1 MARPLA
7 TPRPKPALRGRLKTM
22 ACRPA
27 PLIRLA
33 PWTLAWACAGA
44 MAQAATPM
52 APGPG
57 ALPPAFTQALARA
70 GVPPQ
75 AVGVMVTALPPQ
87 GGAAAKPEVRLSHRA
102 DATMNPASV
111 MKLVTTYAALDLLG
125 PDFTWSNR
133 VYVDGPVADGVLDG
147 NLILRGSGDPKLV
160 LERLDALLRQV
171 IAQGVREVRGDI
183 VLDRAVFDVPER
195 DPGAF
200 DDEPLRPY
208 NAAPDG
214 LLVNFKALVFTFTP
228 EPAKGRVLVR
238 SEPPIAGV
246 DIPTEVPLTA
256 GACGDWRTQLRADF
270 SSPQRVQFGGRY
282 AASCGER
289 IWPVAYVEPRTYAAR
304 VVQAMWQGAGGR
316 LGGRVREG
324 ATPASARLWL
334 AAESLPVGAV
344 IADINKFSNNVM
356 AQQLFL
362 TFSSQPQGPGTF
374 EGSRQRLL
382 RWWRERFAGQPAPV
396 LDNGSGLSREE
407 RSSAASL
414 TALLRRAA
422 ASPQAEA
429 FIQSLGLAG
438 VDGTVA
444 RMRERNGASPA
455 LGKAWLKTG
464 SLRDVAAVAG
474 YVNGRNGQ
482 RYSLVALINH
492 DNANAAR
499 GALDLLVDWVA
510 QEP

>member
-1 MARPLA
+1 MRRLLALLTLAIVALPVLADGLPPPVLAALKAAQIPAGSVAVVVQPVDAR
-7 TPRPKPALRGRLKTM
+7 
-22 ACRPA
+22 A
-27 PLIRLA
+27 PLVA
-33 PWTLAWACAGA
+33 HNSQKA
-44 MAQAATPM
+44 
-52 APGPG
+52 
-57 ALPPAFTQALARA
+57 
-70 GVPPQ
+70 
-75 AVGVMVTALPPQ
+75 
-87 GGAAAKPEVRLSHRA
+87 
-102 DATMNPASV
+102 MNPASV

-125 PDFTWSNR
+125 PAWTWKTTALADTAA
-133 VYVDGPVADGVLDG
+133 VDGVLRG
-147 NLILRGSGDPKLV
+147 NLYLKGSGDPRFAIEHLS
-160 LERLDALLRQV
+160 ALLRQLR
-171 IAQGVREVRGDI
+171 VRGIQHIGGDI

-324 ATPASARLWL
+324 ATPANARLWL
-334 AAESLPVGAV
+334 AAESLPVGTV

-374 EGSRQRLL
+374 EGSRQRLV

-407 RSSAASL
+407 RSSAAAL

-455 LGKAWLKTG
+455 LGNAWLKTG

-474 YVNGRNGQ
+474 YVNGRSGQ

-492 DNANAAR
+492 DNAGAAR
-499 GALDLLVDWVA
+499 AALDLLVDWVA

>member
-1 MARPLA
+1 
-7 TPRPKPALRGRLKTM
+7 M

-27 PLIRLA
+27 LLIRLA
-33 PWTLAWACAGA
+33 PWALAWAWAGA
-44 MAQAATPM
+44 MAQAAVPM

-324 ATPASARLWL
+324 ATPANARLWL
-334 AAESLPVGAV
+334 AG
-344 IADINKFSNNVM
+344 
-356 AQQLFL
+356 FL
-362 TFSSQPQGPGTF
+362 YFYC
-374 EGSRQRLL
+374 LNL
-382 RWWRERFAGQPAPV
+382 RNEKW
-396 LDNGSGLSREE
+396 S
-407 RSSAASL
+407 
-414 TALLRRAA
+414 
-422 ASPQAEA
+422 
-429 FIQSLGLAG
+429 
-438 VDGTVA
+438 
-444 RMRERNGASPA
+444 
-455 LGKAWLKTG
+455 TG
-464 SLRDVAAVAG
+464 
-474 YVNGRNGQ
+474 
-482 RYSLVALINH
+482 
-492 DNANAAR
+492 
-499 GALDLLVDWVA
+499 
-510 QEP
+510 